1 LTGPGTTNL
10 DFSVFKNQSI
20 KRISESF
27 NVQFR
32 AEFFN
37 IMNHANFAIPPI
49 ALFRTDIFD
58 ATGLASPTA
67 GVLTSTTTPGRE
79 IQFALKFGW

>member
-10 DFSVFKNQSI
+10 DFSIFKNQPI

-37 IMNHANFAIPPI
+37 IMNHANFEVPSI
-49 ALFRTDIFD
+49 ALGHTDMFD
-58 ATGLASPTA
+58 GTGAPLATA
-67 GVLTSTTTPGRE
+67 GVLTATSTPGRE
-79 IQFALKFGW
+79 IQFALKFNW